1 MAYIVANHYTNE
13 NIGEFDVVTIFP
25 DVFPTPEEAFEFA
38 DSHFKDD
45 VRNGCEHDTVPA
57 SAADCPF
64 SSQTDIVSSIGEAE
78 EKNFNSYHNVYAV
91 ISVGK

>member
-13 NIGEFDVVTIFP
+13 NVGEFDVVTIFP
-25 DVFPTPEEAFEFA
+25 DVFPTPEAAFEFA
-38 DSHFKDD
+38 DSRFKDD
-45 VRNGCEHDTVPA
+45 VQNGCKHDTVPA

-64 SSQTDIVSSIGEAE
+64 SSQTNIVSSIGEAE
-78 EKNFNSYHNVYAV
+78 VQNFNSYHNIYVV